1 MRCTLS
7 LAALLALLTPA
18 LAVAADETKKGSPPE
33 SEKPAPTATD
43 APAEKLVQLGVVRGV
58 VKEAVGPKG
67 ELLLRV
73 KVKYLAPNAKAQEA
87 YVAEYRQLLARQRA
101 IMFNP
106 NPSQRQS
113 QMQQLLKQAEQL
125 RGKQKDLV
133 QVKEKD
139 TDVELQL
146 PEDAKIRLKHL
157 PELFDDKGNI
167 KEYTPAEIKALKG
180 TERLPGY
187 AGTRDN
193 IQAGQKVVVKVAQ
206 KAIPGTAPGR
216 PGSKAPPRKTLV
228 PKGKPLALI
237 VLIEED
243 KK

>member
-1 MRCTLS
+1 MRKA
-7 LAALLALLTPA
+7 LALLGLLALLAPA
-18 LAVAADETKKGSPPE
+18 VPAAEEGKKAAPSE
-33 SEKPAPTATD
+33 SAKD

-58 VKEAVGPKG
+58 VKEAVGPAG

-73 KVKYLAPNAKAQEA
+73 RVRYLEPNAKAQAA
-87 YVAEYRQLLARQRA
+87 YVAEYKQLLARQQS
-101 IMFNP
+101 IMLNP
-106 NPSQRQS
+106 NPGQRQS

-146 PEDAKIRLKHL
+146 PEDAKIRLSRL
-157 PELFDDKGNI
+157 PEVFDDKGNI

-187 AGTRDN
+187 AGTRDS

-206 KAIPGTAPGR
+206 KAIPGTAPVK